1 MKVSIA
7 DSAVDILQTSLESH
21 IDLYMHFDILFYV
34 FSSKRQNLLA
44 AVADPPKNGQHKNYF
59 VEPVDPRA
67 LSSFIMQAL
76 PGGPEGPLES
86 LTKTLGR
93 SNQNKKSEKSS
104 ATTRETDNRFKN

>member
-1 MKVSIA
+1 
-7 DSAVDILQTSLESH
+7 
-21 IDLYMHFDILFYV
+21 MHFDILFYV
-34 FSSKRQNLLA
+34 FSSKRQNLHAA

-67 LSSFIMQAL
+67 LFSFIMQAL

-93 SNQNKKSEKSS
+93 SNQNKKIRKIISNN
-104 ATTRETDNRFKN
+104 TRN